1 MKFIPVGRYC
11 NKSDN
16 QWKLYQEL
24 KLLYYHCKTYER
36 HAFEIIRVEGIITM
50 FFGRACI
57 IGARDI
63 FEWIPRLGTYMFTI
77 TLSFLL

>member
-1 MKFIPVGRYC
+1 MK
-11 NKSDN
+11 DMH
-16 QWKLYQEL
+16 L
-24 KLLYYHCKTYER
+24 KLL
-36 HAFEIIRVEGIITM
+36 VEGIITM

-77 TLSFLL
+77 TVSFLF